1 MPRFKDQAICI
12 REIDWS
18 ETSQVV
24 ALLTAEHGK
33 LRGLAKGSKRLS
45 PSHMQRF
52 SGGIELLHHG
62 QVVATTKRT
71 AQLAT
76 ITEWDLQQDFFHLR
90 RDLTA
95 QHLAMYG
102 ADLAGAFTVELDP
115 RPRTFAAL
123 ADLLGQL
130 AKPAERPLA
139 LARFQWTVI
148 EEGGFQP
155 ELTQDIITGE
165 PLPPRGPYRFDPQ
178 AGGFTAGGGDHHWG
192 VRRQTLR
199 LLRAIAA
206 GEALSDAANDIL
218 ARANRLLCAYART
231 ILERELPT
239 MRLVLGDSL
248 DRERR

>member
-24 ALLTAEHGK
+24 ALLTAEHGQV
-33 LRGLAKGSKRLS
+33 RGLAKGSKRTS

-52 SGGIELLHHG
+52 SGGIELLNLG
-62 QVVATTKRT
+62 QVVATTKPT

-95 QHLAMYG
+95 QQLAMYA
-102 ADLAGAFTVELDP
+102 ADLAGAFVPELDP
-115 RPRTFAAL
+115 RPSTFHALVQFL
-123 ADLLGQL
+123 ADL
-130 AKPAERPLA
+130 AEPADREAA
-139 LARFQWTVI
+139 LLRWQWTVI

-155 ELTQDIITGE
+155 ELERDVRQDAALGDRPE
-165 PLPPRGPYRFDPQ
+165 YGFDPV
-178 AGGFTAGGGDHHWG
+178 AGGFTVESTGPDWR
-192 VRRQTLR
+192 VRRRTVE
-199 LLRAIAA
+199 LLRAIAR
-206 GEALSDAANDIL
+206 GETIERFDEADC
-218 ARANRLLCAYART
+218 RRGNRLLAAYGRA

-239 MRLVLGDSL
+239 MRLVLG
-248 DRERR
+248 